1 MRNGLRTIGNIRIG
15 TRSYKYNRRDTAK
28 SAGALQLAKESAIP
42 VRCEC
47 CDASPRL
54 SVHRSSRADGDRFWL
69 ATWPKGGPAHSPEC
83 PFHRPVDSDA
93 ANRSARLAAIQI
105 LPSGFSIKGNIS
117 LSRALQP
124 DNPPPNR
131 GGRTGHSD
139 AASASSTSLLGILEF
154 LMERAQLHRHEPG
167 TKRRWVDVAPLLA
180 KALDG
185 GLLGREPLPE
195 LTYVVPQFSYPGFV
209 QAAHFRAFRQSFL
222 QDPAVV
228 PRFLMLSEFTG
239 MQLADDG
246 SLKAGVGQLSGG
258 VPLSD
263 SLKDRLQRKYAMA
276 LAKPLPPKHT
286 HVMGLFLVEVLDSD
300 RMLAVDAALLLTSR
314 AYVPCDSSHEVR
326 MANLLIQKKRHF
338 EKPMRSPFP
347 NSKMVPDF
355 LLRDTSPWTPVEVWG
370 MTTEEY
376 LAHKAAKRAE
386 YKALGLTL
394 VEWEAH
400 SGAALPM
407 AEIDATLSRAPGS
420 AL

>member
-1 MRNGLRTIGNIRIG
+1 MC
-15 TRSYKYNRRDTAK
+15 
-28 SAGALQLAKESAIP
+28 LA
-42 VRCEC
+42 
-47 CDASPRL
+47 
-54 SVHRSSRADGDRFWL
+54 RA
-69 ATWPKGGPAHSPEC
+69 
-83 PFHRPVDSDA
+83 
-93 ANRSARLAAIQI
+93 
-105 LPSGFSIKGNIS
+105 
-117 LSRALQP
+117 RA
-124 DNPPPNR
+124 
-131 GGRTGHSD
+131 
-139 AASASSTSLLGILEF
+139 
-154 LMERAQLHRHEPG
+154 
-167 TKRRWVDVAPLLA
+167 V
-180 KALDG
+180 
-185 GLLGREPLPE
+185 PE

-314 AYVPCDSSHEVR
+314 ACDSSHEVR

-347 NSKMVPDF
+347 NSEMVPDF
-355 LLRDTSPWTPVEVWG
+355 LLLDTSPWTPIEVWG
-370 MTTEEY
+370 LTTEEY
-376 LAHKAAKRAE
+376 LARKAVKRAE
-386 YKALGLTL
+386 YKALGLKL

-407 AEIDATLSRAPGS
+407 ADIDATLSRAPAI